1 MWSVRVFFVGCGCTP
16 PAQILKLHTRTHILW
31 SAFRVAV
38 RVLEHFV
45 VGFES
50 ATDATEDYLT
60 KNVLCGWLINNILEE

>member
-1 MWSVRVFFVGCGCTP
+1 MVCTFFFFVGCGCTP
-16 PAQILKLHTRTHILW
+16 PAQILKLQTRTHILW

-50 ATDATEDYLT
+50 ATDATEEYST
-60 KNVLCGWLINNILEE
+60 